1 MPTIVWAVAAFAS
14 GLLAGFGHTPV
25 PALLAAAL
33 LAFWAAQDVAPTAS
47 LLYLFA
53 GWALAVAS
61 PAPRTQFGVQ
71 PHADSTQFAERSRL
85 RAAHNIDVAF
95 GDDAPLA
102 KALLVADQSEIPRE
116 VKNRYADAGIVHMLS
131 ISGMHVTITAGSV
144 LLMLHIM
151 RLPPRVASAS
161 AVAVVLAYV
170 CMLGFPPPAVR
181 SAVMISVVVGSR
193 ALQRHTSRWAA
204 LAVGALIPLV
214 RPETVTDLGYQL
226 SVGGMAALIAGGALN
241 RRTVVAHISG
251 WRGKVTRALLISTVA
266 TLVTAPLVASAFG
279 RLSLIAPLTN
289 LVADPVLALAQPMLF
304 LAMLLAPWPRAARLV
319 AAASHPLLAAFDA
332 VARIGAGIPHAAIA
346 VALTATAALLLGI
359 AAVAVIVACVSRFPA
374 RAALVASVAIVAA
387 VWSG

>member
-1 MPTIVWAVAAFAS
+1 MPVA
-14 GLLAGFGHTPV
+14 
-25 PALLAAAL
+25 ALLAAAL
-33 LAFWAAQDVAPTAS
+33 LAFWAAQDVAPAAT

-53 GWALAVAS
+53 GWALAVSS
-61 PAPRTQFGVQ
+61 PAPRAQFSIQ
-71 PHADSTQFAERSRL
+71 PRADSTQFAERSRL

-131 ISGMHVTITAGSV
+131 ISGMHVTIIAGSV

-151 RLPPRVASAS
+151 RLPQRVASAS

-241 RRTVVAHISG
+241 RRTVVAHMSG

-304 LAMLLAPWPRAARLV
+304 LSMLLAPWPGAARLV

-332 VARIGAGIPHAAIA
+332 VARIGAGVPHAAIA
-346 VALTATAALLLGI
+346 VAPTATAALLLGI

-374 RAALVASVAIVAA
+374 RAALVVSAAIVAA
-387 VWSG
+387 VWLG